1 MTSAWALAVLPVC
14 FALSGFAGI
23 VYQIGW
29 ARQFALVFG
38 TTEVAVTLVLAAYMG
53 GLGLGA
59 PESQALR
66 RLSRGAPIITDDRNR
81 MATVSAGAGSLTLEA
96 TDRLLAPFD
105 PLRVPN
111 PAFQR
116 SYMARRLAML
126 GARDRLGVLASAT
139 DPQSQMGYEV
149 NAVRLAADG
158 DSDAAQDMIQQGLAR
173 YPQSEDLRYEYIQ
186 PWLTRLARGT
196 ATKEIT
202 AQASKLTHSADAV
215 VSGTVWPPNIAGMS
229 CVASMI
235 HSPRQPGVIPGSS
248 MRYFCRC
255 SGVARVAGNAADEAL
270 NLIDQA
276 ISAQPAIALYA
287 ARVQSALAA
296 KRSNVV
302 VESIWE
308 YGEGLF
314 ADASLDRAEVR
325 PALQQMLQVL
335 NRQTGADAA
344 GPAKCDGAWRKTSE
358 RCGGSRHHH
367 RRGGAKPM
375 SAYDRLPLNALRV
388 FEAVATRLN
397 FGEAAE
403 ALHVTPAAVSQ
414 QIKTL
419 EEYLQTPLFRRDGRK
434 VH

>member
-1 MTSAWALAVLPVC
+1 
-14 FALSGFAGI
+14 
-23 VYQIGW
+23 
-29 ARQFALVFG
+29 
-38 TTEVAVTLVLAAYMG
+38 
-53 GLGLGA
+53 
-59 PESQALR
+59 
-66 RLSRGAPIITDDRNR
+66 

-202 AQASKLTHSADAV
+202 AQAEKLTHSAGAVVRGTVLASQHRWDELRGLDDSLSEATWRDPWKLDAV
-215 VSGTVWPPNIAGMS
+215 LLQVQWRSQDG
-229 CVASMI
+229 
-235 HSPRQPGVIPGSS
+235 RQRG
-248 MRYFCRC
+248 
-255 SGVARVAGNAADEAL
+255 DEAL
-270 NLIDQA
+270 KLIDEA
-276 ISAQPAIALYA
+276 ICAQPAIALYA

-308 YGEGLF
+308 YGAGLF
-314 ADASLDRAEVR
+314 ADTSLDRTDLRPVLQQLLGVLGRQTSADPVRREEVR
-325 PALQQMLQVL
+325 RKLQNDINEL
-335 NRQTGADAA
+335 
-344 GPAKCDGAWRKTSE
+344 AK
-358 RCGGSRHHH
+358 
-367 RRGGAKPM
+367 
-375 SAYDRLPLNALRV
+375 
-388 FEAVATRLN
+388 
-397 FGEAAE
+397 
-403 ALHVTPAAVSQ
+403 
-414 QIKTL
+414 
-419 EEYLQTPLFRRDGRK
+419 
-434 VH
+434 